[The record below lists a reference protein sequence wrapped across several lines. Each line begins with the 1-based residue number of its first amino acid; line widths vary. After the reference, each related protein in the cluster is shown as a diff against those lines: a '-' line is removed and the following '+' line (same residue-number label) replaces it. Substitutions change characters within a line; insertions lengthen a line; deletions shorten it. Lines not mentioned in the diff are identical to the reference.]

1 MCVPAVHFVSWNVYK
16 RVGLLCICC
25 IHSLCCT
32 LYLFVVCSSMCE
44 CDVSVERY
52 IGEEGRGVGT
62 IIQLAMLRGRGEW
75 IYCIAIPEGGERHTS
90 LFSGLLC
97 SFSRSSRSMPVRL
110 FGSYLALKILS
121 KDSKY
126 SSLTLLTRSIWN
138 PKTLFELQNRYLP
151 QHHNVRWVCHC
162 VAGHMKITENFCF
175 GKSPPP
181 LVI

>member
-1 MCVPAVHFVSWNVYK
+1 M
-16 RVGLLCICC
+16 
-25 IHSLCCT
+25 
-32 LYLFVVCSSMCE
+32 
-44 CDVSVERY
+44 
-52 IGEEGRGVGT
+52 GT

-162 VAGHMKITENFCF
+162 VAGHMKITEKICF

-181 LVI
+181 RPTMGENHSFWLLKRFLIFQGISGDLDANLLKHISLKIQ